1 VSSDRWILWLDLE
14 TTGLHP
20 AADEII
26 EVAAVLTDSNLYVEW
41 DGNAKVDSWAERIQF
56 SGAISEEAS
65 LINGYKPEDWKSA
78 VSIERFWD
86 WVDEVQKKHCRG
98 EKLVI
103 AGHNP
108 EFDKAFLERALS
120 ISGRVSPF
128 RHHVIDTVTVAA
140 LMRAAGMLK
149 TESLSLLAVRRA
161 MGDQGYKPHRA
172 KEDVIASMQIFN
184 YARYL
189 MKSPLALKGGK

>member
-1 VSSDRWILWLDLE
+1 MSSDRWILWLDLE

-26 EVAAVLTDSNLYVEW
+26 EVAAVLTDSDRYVEW
-41 DGNAKVDSWAERIQF
+41 DGNARVDSWAERIMF
-56 SGAISEEAS
+56 SGEISEEAA
-65 LINGYKPEDWKSA
+65 LINHYKPEDWKKA

-86 WVDEVQKKHCRG
+86 WLDGIRVKHCRG
-98 EKLVI
+98 EKLVL

-140 LMRAAGMLK
+140 LMRATGILK

-172 KEDVIASMQIFN
+172 KEDVIASMHIFN
-184 YARYL
+184 YARHL